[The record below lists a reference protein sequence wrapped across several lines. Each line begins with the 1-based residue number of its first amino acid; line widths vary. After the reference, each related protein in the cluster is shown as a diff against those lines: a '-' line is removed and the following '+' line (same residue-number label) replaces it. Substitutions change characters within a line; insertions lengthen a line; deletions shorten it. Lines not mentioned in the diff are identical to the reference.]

1 MGGVAQLWQNWG
13 VGGWAVRALG
23 RAGAGVAALVLRRRH
38 RRRSEQLERL
48 HALERERT
56 RIARDIHDDLG
67 GSLTE
72 ISLLGALAARETTPP
87 AETRAQVS
95 RIVDRANELTRKLDE
110 IVWVVNPKNDSVAK
124 VAPYLCQFAR
134 EFLEPTAIMCR
145 FEVQE
150 DLPSIPLSAE
160 VRHNIYLVLK
170 EALNNCVRH
179 SGATRIQ
186 LNLACVDQGLLMEIN
201 DN

>member
-1 MGGVAQLWQNWG
+1 MC
-13 VGGWAVRALG
+13 
-23 RAGAGVAALVLRRRH
+23 
-38 RRRSEQLERL
+38 SS
-48 HALERERT
+48 
-56 RIARDIHDDLG
+56 DL
-67 GSLTE
+67 
-72 ISLLGALAARETTPP
+72 
-87 AETRAQVS
+87 
-95 RIVDRANELTRKLDE
+95 RANELTRKLDE

-179 SGATRIQ
+179 SSATQIQ

-201 DN
+201 DNGCGFAISSVDTSGNGLRNMRQRAEAMGATFSLRSAPAEGTTLRVLWSLPYEQVPRREQASPPIG